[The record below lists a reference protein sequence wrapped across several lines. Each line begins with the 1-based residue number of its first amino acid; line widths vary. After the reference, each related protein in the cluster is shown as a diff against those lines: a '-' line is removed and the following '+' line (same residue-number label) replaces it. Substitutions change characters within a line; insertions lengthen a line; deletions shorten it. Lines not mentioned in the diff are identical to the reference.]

1 MSLEQEI
8 HYLNGYLHNVVNLLK
23 YIKEDAQIMNG
34 DTIEML
40 NLALDREKEILLIAE
55 NLKTRKI

>member
-23 YIKEDAQIMNG
+23 YIKEDAQITNR

>member
-23 YIKEDAQIMNG
+23 YIKEDAQIMNR